1 MILLKTTKEV
11 ILKPLQSLTN
21 IVERRQSLP
30 ILMNVLLNFKSDK
43 LKLTTSDIEIEI
55 STFINIDQIENE
67 QDITVSARKLLDILK
82 NMSENDFIQFS
93 YEKEKL
99 LISQNKT
106 KYSLQILPAS
116 EFPIIALPQEPQMV
130 IKQPQKELKKLVESI
145 SFSMAYQD
153 VRYYLNGLFVKID
166 LKKITVVATDGH
178 RLAINSSDIDQKDS
192 EQKEAIEFILPRKAV
207 IEIEKNCGLSD
218 DPLLLHFYQQHLKI
232 EIGSIQIVTKLIDGK
247 YPDYNKVIPEQL
259 QNKIEVN
266 RLELLSGLQKVS
278 ILTAE
283 KHRGIK
289 LHVIGDKILLNS
301 SNAEQEEAEEQ
312 ILCSKSNLDIK
323 MGFNVSYLI
332 EVLSNIKSDS
342 VELLLSDP
350 QSSALILNSNYKNFK
365 YVVMPMRI

>member
-1 MILLKTTKEV
+1 
-11 ILKPLQSLTN
+11 
-21 IVERRQSLP
+21 
-30 ILMNVLLNFKSDK
+30 
-43 LKLTTSDIEIEI
+43 
-55 STFINIDQIENE
+55 
-67 QDITVSARKLLDILK
+67 
-82 NMSENDFIQFS
+82 
-93 YEKEKL
+93 
-99 LISQNKT
+99 
-106 KYSLQILPAS
+106 
-116 EFPIIALPQEPQMV
+116 
-130 IKQPQKELKKLVESI
+130 
-145 SFSMAYQD
+145 

-166 LKKITVVATDGH
+166 LNKITVVATDGH